1 MANTKG
7 WFQSITTDPQAKMPN
22 FIAQEII
29 TIIKKNWQ
37 PVIVLA
43 SIDSFAHYN
52 NWSKKK
58 KKSVSIIE

>member
-1 MANTKG
+1 
-7 WFQSITTDPQAKMPN
+7 MPN
-22 FIAQEII
+22 IIAQEII

-58 KKSVSIIE
+58 NKSVSIIE